1 MKNKTK
7 WTGFLARI
15 TITLETKAI
24 LEKTEKK
31 NHSYFTK
38 SPLSFALM
46 IKNIYTFF
54 FYPSSRKQMVRADT
68 CQAKKRLKPTRVR
81 GPIGPIR
88 NPARIARLEE
98 GV

>member
-1 MKNKTK
+1 MYWIFSTYHDNTRDYNNTRKN
-7 WTGFLARI
+7 
-15 TITLETKAI
+15 
-24 LEKTEKK
+24 EKK
-31 NHSYFTK
+31 YHSYFTK
-38 SPLSFALM
+38 SPLSFALT

-68 CQAKKRLKPTRVR
+68 SQAKKRLKPTRVR
-81 GPIGPIR
+81 GAVGPIK